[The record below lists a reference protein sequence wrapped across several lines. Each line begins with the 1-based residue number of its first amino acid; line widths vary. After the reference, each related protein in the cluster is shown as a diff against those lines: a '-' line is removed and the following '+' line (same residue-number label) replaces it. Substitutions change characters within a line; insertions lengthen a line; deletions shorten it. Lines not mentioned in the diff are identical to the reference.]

1 MRDDAPSRTAQWVA
15 AARGMG
21 RLLPEAIRIADDP
34 YGLAFASPSI
44 ARLVDRTRDA
54 RPDRAQADDP
64 TGGFAP
70 RPAGR
75 APTPWLAL
83 LARVPGLSLW
93 IAYMQVR
100 TRLIDDA
107 VRAFVAGGGR
117 QVVVL
122 GAGYDCRALRMP
134 ELAGARVFEVDQPS
148 TQGHKRA
155 VLDRLAA
162 RSPAHY
168 LAWDFETRPMDDLP
182 GALAD
187 AGHDPAVP
195 TVTIWEGVTMY
206 LTEAAIDASL
216 RAIASWSAAGSV
228 LALTYMTRQRLQ
240 RSVAVRALRA
250 VVRSLGEPF
259 RFGWDPDELP
269 GYLAVRGFVLTGD
282 VSTADAAHQLLPHDL
297 AAQIVQTD
305 RVAIARRAA

>member
-21 RLLPEAIRIADDP
+21 RLLPEAVRIADDP

-44 ARLVDRTRDA
+44 ARLVDRTRDE
-54 RPDRAQADDP
+54 RPTRANAI
-64 TGGFAP
+64 
-70 RPAGR
+70 
-75 APTPWLAL
+75 
-83 LARVPGLSLW
+83 ARVPGLSLW

-134 ELAGARVFEVDQPS
+134 ELADARVFEVDHPA

-187 AGHDPAVP
+187 AGHDPAAP
-195 TVTIWEGVTMY
+195 TATIWEGVTMY

-216 RAIASWSAAGSV
+216 RAIASWSASGSV
-228 LALTYMTRQRLQ
+228 LALTYVTRQRMQ
-240 RSVAVRALRA
+240 RSVAVRAVRA

-269 GYLAVRGFVLTGD
+269 GYLAARGFALIGD
-282 VSTADAAHQLLPHDL
+282 VSTSDAAHQLLPHDL

>member
-1 MRDDAPSRTAQWVA
+1 
-15 AARGMG
+15 
-21 RLLPEAIRIADDP
+21 
-34 YGLAFASPSI
+34 
-44 ARLVDRTRDA
+44 
-54 RPDRAQADDP
+54 
-64 TGGFAP
+64 
-70 RPAGR
+70 
-75 APTPWLAL
+75 
-83 LARVPGLSLW
+83 
-93 IAYMQVR
+93 MQVR

-107 VRAFVAGGGR
+107 VRAFVADGGR

-122 GAGYDCRALRMP
+122 GAGYDCRALRLP
-134 ELAGARVFEVDQPS
+134 ELAGARVLEVDHPA

-168 LAWDFETRPMDDLP
+168 LAWDFETRPLDDLP
-182 GALAD
+182 DALAD
-187 AGHDPAVP
+187 AGHDPAAP
-195 TVTIWEGVTMY
+195 TLTIWEGVTMY

-216 RAIASWSAAGSV
+216 RAIAIWSAAGSV

-240 RSVAVRALRA
+240 RSVALRAVRA

-269 GYLAVRGFVLTGD
+269 GYLAARGFALTSD
-282 VSTADAAHQLLPHDL
+282 VSTADAGHQLLPREL

-305 RVAIARRAA
+305 RVAIARRAR

>member
-21 RLLPEAIRIADDP
+21 RLLPEAVRIADDP

-44 ARLVDRTRDA
+44 ARLVDRTRDT
-54 RPDRAQADDP
+54 RPDRAL
-64 TGGFAP
+64 TI
-70 RPAGR
+70 
-75 APTPWLAL
+75 
-83 LARVPGLSLW
+83 ARVPGLSLW

-107 VRAFVAGGGR
+107 VRAFAADGGR

-122 GAGYDCRALRMP
+122 GAGYDCRALRLP
-134 ELAGARVFEVDQPS
+134 ELGGAQVFEVDHPA

-162 RSPAHY
+162 RSPALY
-168 LAWDFETRPMDDLP
+168 LAWDFETHPMDDLP

-187 AGHDPAVP
+187 AGHDPAAP
-195 TVTIWEGVTMY
+195 TLTIWEGVTMY

-216 RAIASWSAAGSV
+216 RAIATWSAAGSE
-228 LALTYMTRQRLQ
+228 LALTYMTRRRLQ
-240 RSVAVRALRA
+240 RSVALRAVRA

-259 RFGWDPDELP
+259 RFGWEPDELP
-269 GYLAVRGFVLTGD
+269 GYLAARGFARTSD
-282 VSTADAAHQLLPHDL
+282 VSTADSAHRLLPHGL

-305 RVAIARRAA
+305 RVAIARRVP

>member
-21 RLLPEAIRIADDP
+21 RLLPDAVRIADDP

-44 ARLVDRTRDA
+44 ARRVERARDA
-54 RPDRAQADDP
+54 RPDRAEVI
-64 TGGFAP
+64 
-70 RPAGR
+70 
-75 APTPWLAL
+75 
-83 LARVPGLSLW
+83 ARVPGLSGW
-93 IAYMQVR
+93 IVYMQVR
-100 TRLIDDA
+100 TRLLDDA
-107 VRAFVAGGGR
+107 VRAFAAAGGR

-122 GAGYDCRALRMP
+122 GAGYDCRALRLP
-134 ELAGARVFEVDQPS
+134 ELAGARVLEVDHPA

-155 VLDRLAA
+155 VLDQLAV
-162 RSPAHY
+162 RSPVHY
-168 LAWDFETRPMDDLP
+168 LAWDFETHPMDDLP

-187 AGHDPAVP
+187 AGHDPAAP
-195 TVTIWEGVTMY
+195 TLTIWEGVTMY

-240 RSVAVRALRA
+240 HPVALRAVQAAVRA
-250 VVRSLGEPF
+250 VVRSFGEPF

-269 GYLAVRGFVLTGD
+269 GYLATRGFALASD

-297 AAQIVQTD
+297 AAQVVQTD
-305 RVAIARRAA
+305 RIAIARRAP

>member
-21 RLLPEAIRIADDP
+21 RLLPEAVRLADDP
-34 YGLAFASPSI
+34 YGLAFASPRI
-44 ARLVDRTRDA
+44 ARLVERTRDA
-54 RPDRAQADDP
+54 RPDRA
-64 TGGFAP
+64 
-70 RPAGR
+70 R
-75 APTPWLAL
+75 AIAH
-83 LARVPGLSLW
+83 VPGLSMW

-107 VRAFVAGGGR
+107 VRAFVADGGR

-122 GAGYDCRALRMP
+122 GAGYDCRALRLP
-134 ELAGARVFEVDQPS
+134 ELADAHVIEVDHPA

-168 LAWDFETRPMDDLP
+168 LAWDFETHPMDDLP
-182 GALAD
+182 GALAG
-187 AGHDPAVP
+187 AGHDPAAP
-195 TVTIWEGVTMY
+195 TLTIWEGVTMY

-228 LALTYMTRQRLQ
+228 LALTYFTRRRLQ
-240 RSVAVRALRA
+240 RSVVVRAVRA
-250 VVRSLGEPF
+250 VVRSIGEPF

-269 GYLAVRGFVLTGD
+269 AYLAARGFALISD
-282 VSTADAAHQLLPHDL
+282 VSTSAAAHQLLPREL

-305 RVAIARRAA
+305 RVAIARRAP

>member
-21 RLLPEAIRIADDP
+21 RLLPEAVRIADDP
-34 YGLAFASPSI
+34 YGLVFASPSI
-44 ARLVDRTRDA
+44 ARLVDRTRDE
-54 RPDRAQADDP
+54 RPGRAQAI
-64 TGGFAP
+64 
-70 RPAGR
+70 
-75 APTPWLAL
+75 
-83 LARVPGLSLW
+83 ARVPGLSLW

-107 VRAFVAGGGR
+107 VRAFVAGAGR

-122 GAGYDCRALRMP
+122 GAGYDCRALRLP
-134 ELAGARVFEVDQPS
+134 ELAGARVFEVDHPA

-155 VLDRLAA
+155 VLDRLGA

-168 LAWDFETRPMDDLP
+168 LAWDFETHPMDDLP

-187 AGHDPAVP
+187 AGHDPAAP
-195 TVTIWEGVTMY
+195 TLTIWEGVTMY
-206 LTEAAIDASL
+206 LTEAAIDTSL
-216 RAIASWSAAGSV
+216 RAIAGWSAAGSA
-228 LALTYMTRQRLQ
+228 LALTYMTRRRLQ
-240 RSVAVRALRA
+240 RSVALRAVRA

-269 GYLAVRGFVLTGD
+269 TYLAARGFALASD
-282 VSTADAAHQLLPHDL
+282 VSTADAAQHLLPPEL

-305 RVAIARRAA
+305 RVAIARRAR